1 MVNTLPKQTTTEQDI
16 EQNIEED
23 VWIPP
28 MPPTDLIF
36 DDGEPLETNQ
46 HRVAM
51 NVLIR
56 SYQQYRGE
64 ATDFYVGGNM
74 FVYYSTAQVK
84 NRDFRG
90 PDFFVA
96 LDVDGQRDRLGWVV
110 WEEDGRYP
118 DTIIEL
124 MSPSTANVD
133 LGLKKQLYD
142 RIFKTQDYFVYN
154 PFDANSLRGWHRHNT
169 YEAIEPDSR
178 GWLWCESLGLWLGT
192 WVGTID
198 RENLTWLRFYDSTGA
213 LVLLP
218 EEAAQ
223 QRAES
228 EAQRAESEAQR
239 AESERQRAERLAQ
252 RLRELGEDPDHI

>member
-1 MVNTLPKQTTTEQDI
+1 MVNTLPQQTTIKIAEIETEA
-16 EQNIEED
+16 
-23 VWIPP
+23 WIPP

-46 HRVAM
+46 HRVGM

-56 SYQQYRGE
+56 SYQQYRG
-64 ATDFYVGGNM
+64 ADTDFYVGGNM
-74 FVYYSTAQVK
+74 FIYYSTTQVK

-90 PDFFVA
+90 PDFFVV

-110 WEEDGRYP
+110 WEEEGRYP

-154 PFDANSLRGWHRHNT
+154 PFDPNSLKGWHRNND
-169 YEAIEPDSR
+169 YKAIAPDHR

-192 WVGTID
+192 WQGTID
-198 RENLTWLRFYDSTGA
+198 RETLTWLRFYDQSGS

-223 QRAES
+223 QRAEAES
-228 EAQRAESEAQR
+228 QRAEAAQQHAEAESQR
-239 AESERQRAERLAQ
+239 AEKLAA
-252 RLRELGEDPDHI
+252 RLRELGEDPDKF